1 MSTMRQVAAL
11 AGVSAKTV
19 SRVMNNDRYVSDE
32 VRGRVQQAIR
42 DLQYVPNTLA
52 RSFRSG
58 RDAAIGIAVPDISD
72 PFFATVTQAAERVAK
87 ARRTA
92 VFITSLGN
100 DPADER
106 AGVEALLGRQVAG
119 LITTPISADQSYL
132 KPWQSRTA
140 LVFIDRTPRGITA
153 DSVVEDDV
161 GGAQAAT
168 AHLIGHGHRRI
179 GFIGDALSVST
190 TAKRLQGY
198 RAALAAAQLVDD
210 PTLIVLGATS
220 SEDAAA
226 AARHLLGQPDPP
238 TAILSS
244 NARSSIAIVPAL
256 QAINRTDLALISF
269 GDFPL
274 ADALVPALSVI
285 DQDPNSVGQ
294 VAATRLFERMEH
306 PKKRLKR
313 SIVLPVELVA
323 RASCCPPS
331 WSSPDSSAAL
341 GA

>member
-1 MSTMRQVAAL
+1 MRQVAAL

-52 RSFRSG
+52 QSFRSG
-58 RDAAIGIAVPDISD
+58 RDAAIGIAVPDIAD
-72 PFFATVTQAAERVAK
+72 PFFATLIQAAERVAK
-87 ARRTA
+87 VRRTA
-92 VFITSLGN
+92 VFVTSLGS

-106 AGVEALLGRQVAG
+106 AGVEALLGRRVAG
-119 LITTPISADQSYL
+119 LISTPISADQAYL

-140 LVFIDRTPRGITA
+140 LVFIDRTPKGIIA

-161 GGAQAAT
+161 GGAQTAT

-190 TAKRLQGY
+190 TAKRLKGY
-198 RAALAAAQLVDD
+198 RTALAGADLGND
-210 PTLIVLGATS
+210 PVLIALGATS
-220 SEDAAA
+220 SDTAAA
-226 AARHLLGQPDPP
+226 AARRLLSQPDPP
-238 TAILSS
+238 TAIFSS
-244 NARSSIAIVPAL
+244 NARTSIAIVPVL

-269 GDFPL
+269 GDFAL
-274 ADALVPALSVI
+274 ADALDPAVSVI
-285 DQDPNSVGQ
+285 DQDPNSVGEI
-294 VAATRLFERMEH
+294 AATRLFERMEH
-306 PKKRLKR
+306 PHKRLKR
-313 SIVLPVELVA
+313 SIVLPVALVA

-331 WSSPDSSAAL
+331 WSNPDSSAAL